1 VHQETQSVRHELS
14 EVMLAKEEL
23 ERLTEQLIKKVVM
36 GSGGNADQMMSMS
49 DSSASFAGGF
59 TIESRPLKENV
70 KRTTGEVL
78 KTTARDMREM
88 TEVLRE
94 LGNLIGQVLSDK
106 RTITQ

>member
-1 VHQETQSVRHELS
+1 MRHELS

-36 GSGGNADQMMSMS
+36 GSVGGPDNQMMTMS
-49 DSSASFAGGF
+49 DSSASFTGGF
-59 TIESRPLKENV
+59 TIESRPLKDHV

-78 KTTARDMREM
+78 KTTARDLRDM

-94 LGNLIGQVLSDK
+94 LGSLIGQVLSDK
-106 RTITQ
+106 RTISQ

>member
-1 VHQETQSVRHELS
+1 
-14 EVMLAKEEL
+14 
-23 ERLTEQLIKKVVM
+23 
-36 GSGGNADQMMSMS
+36 MMSMT

-78 KTTARDMREM
+78 KTTARDMRDM

-94 LGNLIGQVLSDK
+94 LGNLIG
-106 RTITQ
+106 

>member
-1 VHQETQSVRHELS
+1 MRHELS

-36 GSGGNADQMMSMS
+36 GSGGGPDNQMMTMS

-59 TIESRPLKENV
+59 TIESRPLKDQV

-78 KTTARDMREM
+78 KTTARDLRDM

-94 LGNLIGQVLSDK
+94 LGSLIGQVLSDK
-106 RTITQ
+106 RAISQ

>member
-1 VHQETQSVRHELS
+1 MRHELS

-36 GSGGNADQMMSMS
+36 GSGGSADQMMSMS

>member
-1 VHQETQSVRHELS
+1 MRHELS

-36 GSGGNADQMMSMS
+36 GSGGGMDQMMSMS

-78 KTTARDMREM
+78 KTTARDMRDM

-94 LGNLIGQVLSDK
+94 LGNLIG
-106 RTITQ
+106 